1 MRVRNRPIIRAP
13 PRRVYV
19 ERVRLDLA
27 KPLRFDGM
35 SSQLPP
41 VLSGAN
47 QGAGRRDWWAVV
59 TIFWITSMVE
69 GLGVSQVFAF
79 LPSYLREMGVAEAD
93 RLPFVG
99 LFGSLIFVVGA
110 PFVPLWGVW
119 ADKYSRKAVIVRSA
133 LVEAVV
139 FACVALSREPWQLA
153 LSVLLIGLQLGNTGV
168 MLAGIRDVAPK
179 RRLGTVIGVFGA
191 SGPIGFA
198 VGPWLGG
205 FLIDT
210 LGFSIAGMFWV
221 SAGLSVG
228 TAALVWF
235 LSREVRPEVVPVG
248 RVLDLAYGA
257 VRGVLADPTVRRI
270 FLIYGVAF
278 LANQMSR
285 PYLPVVVEELAGTGP
300 GLASA
305 IGFVVGTAA
314 LAGAITSPLG
324 GLLGDRFGFR
334 PVLVGSLI
342 GGASAL
348 LSVTVA
354 PGIEI
359 LALASLAFTA
369 FNGTVGAM
377 VFSLL
382 ATEVP
387 PERRSATLNL
397 VYLPLYAAGIV
408 GPATGAAVTSVA
420 GVDGPFWVGAAV
432 FIAGAVVVWL
442 RVRPRPVVVPAESP
456 AEE

>member
-1 MRVRNRPIIRAP
+1 MPTQPASTSTAADPGTARDDWRVIVA
-13 PRRVYV
+13 
-19 ERVRLDLA
+19 
-27 KPLRFDGM
+27 
-35 SSQLPP
+35 
-41 VLSGAN
+41 
-47 QGAGRRDWWAVV
+47 
-59 TIFWITSMVE
+59 IFWITSLVE

-79 LPSYLREMGVAEAD
+79 VPSYLREMGVAEAD

-139 FACVALSREPWQLA
+139 FAFVALSREPWQLA
-153 LSVLLIGLQLGNTGV
+153 LSILLIGLQLGNTGV
-168 MLAGIRDVAPK
+168 MLAGIRDVVP
-179 RRLGTVIGVFGA
+179 RQRLGTIIGIFGA

-198 VGPWLGG
+198 VGPALGG
-205 FLIDT
+205 FLIDG
-210 LGFSIAGMFWV
+210 LGFSISGMFWV
-221 SAGLSVG
+221 SSGLSVL
-228 TAALVWF
+228 TAAIVWF

-257 VRGVLADPTVRRI
+257 VRGVLRDPTVRRI
-270 FLIYGVAF
+270 FAIYGVAF

-285 PYLPVVVEELAGTGP
+285 PYQPIVVESLFGTGP

-314 LAGAITSPLG
+314 LAVGVASPLG
-324 GLLGDRFGFR
+324 GVLGDRFGFR
-334 PVLVGSLI
+334 PVLVVSLA
-342 GGASAL
+342 GGAAAL
-348 LSVTVA
+348 FAVTVA
-354 PGIEI
+354 PGLEV
-359 LALASLAFTA
+359 LALAFLAFGA

-387 PERRSATLNL
+387 AERRSATLNL
-397 VYLPLYAAGIV
+397 VYLPLYAAGII
-408 GPATGAAVTSVA
+408 GPAIGAGVATAA
-420 GVDGPFWVGAAV
+420 GVDGPFLLGGAV
-432 FIAGAVVVWL
+432 FLVAAVVVAL
-442 RVRPRPVVVPAESP
+442 RVRPRAAGAPAVPP
-456 AEE
+456 AAG